1 MRFVLTLASLCVLGC
16 PAARPP
22 ASQFPTGVAAIERLK
37 ETQACGTGLHGVAKV
52 DHFGKEGRFRGK
64 LMFFATKPANLE
76 MDAVSP
82 FGLTLATLTSDGN
95 QFALLDLRDKRFLVG
110 PAAPCN
116 IARLTSAPIPGHAL
130 VDLLRGAAPLLKLQP
145 AGQGRDEGR
154 AGGFAPTVT
163 WLNGAYEVTIP
174 STREARQILRM
185 VPHPDDYGKPWNK
198 QRMRLLS
205 VRVEQY
211 GGILY
216 EAELEGH
223 APAAMSV
230 PREDPETG
238 EPAIPVSGPEC
249 HAEVPRTLRM
259 TVPASNT
266 DVIFRY
272 DEVEWNP
279 PVPPG
284 VFTQTPPQG
293 MPRVTV
299 DCN

>member
-1 MRFVLTLASLCVLGC
+1 MRTALCSLLALALLGC
-16 PAARPP
+16 PVRPP
-22 ASQFPTGVAAIERLK
+22 ASQFPNGTAAIAQLQA
-37 ETQACGTGLHGVAKV
+37 TQACGTGLHGVAKV

-82 FGLTLATLTSDGN
+82 FGLTLATLTSDGSR
-95 QFALLDLRDKRFLVG
+95 FALLDLRDKRFLVG

-130 VDLLRGAAPLLKLQP
+130 VDLLRGAAPLLKLP
-145 AGQGRDEGR
+145 HTLGTEPKVVWED
-154 AGGFAPTVT
+154 
-163 WLNGAYEVTIP
+163 GAYLVTVP
-174 STREARQILRM
+174 STREATQYLRIA
-185 VPHPDDYGKPWNK
+185 VHPDDYAKPWQQ
-198 QRMRLLS
+198 QRMRLLE

-211 GGILY
+211 GGTLY
-216 EAELEGH
+216 QAELEGH

-238 EPAIPVSGPEC
+238 EPPIPVSGPEC

-259 TVPASNT
+259 IVPAAST

-279 PVPPG
+279 PIPAG
-284 VFTQTPPQG
+284 VFQQNRPQG
-293 MPRVTV
+293 MPQVTV
-299 DCN
+299 DCE